1 MYCYVTIKS
10 QIFNIFNNI
19 KDILFVKIFENEKQ
33 NDITYNEMEKY
44 GLTF

>member
-1 MYCYVTIKS
+1 MYCYVIIKS

-19 KDILFVKIFENEKQ
+19 KDILFVNFFENEKQ
-33 NDITYNEMEKY
+33 NDVTYNEMEKY